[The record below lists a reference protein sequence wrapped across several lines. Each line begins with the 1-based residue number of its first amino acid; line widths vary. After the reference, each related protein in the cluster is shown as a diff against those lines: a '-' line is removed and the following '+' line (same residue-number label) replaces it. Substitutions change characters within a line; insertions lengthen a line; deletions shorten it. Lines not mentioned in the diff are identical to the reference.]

1 MVSIIDILFK
11 GHVESQDEVAF
22 ILVFLKEQEQKMKL
36 DDFNLLNHKLD
47 SDEIDD
53 LFKQSRFKKE
63 IITTLIK
70 ILKEGCQK

>member
-1 MVSIIDILFK
+1 MLSIIDILFK
-11 GHVESQDEVAF
+11 GFVESQDEVDF

-36 DDFNLLNHKLD
+36 DDSNILNHILD
-47 SDEIDD
+47 SDELDD

-63 IITTLIK
+63 IITTLSN

>member
-11 GHVESQDEVAF
+11 GHVESQDEVDF